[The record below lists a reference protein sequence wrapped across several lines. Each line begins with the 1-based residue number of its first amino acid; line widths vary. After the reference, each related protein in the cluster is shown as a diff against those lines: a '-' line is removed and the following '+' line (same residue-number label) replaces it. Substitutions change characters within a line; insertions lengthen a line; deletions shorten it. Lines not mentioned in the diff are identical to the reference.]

1 MKSKRIREEEIK
13 TVLGKRN
20 YVILIISL
28 ILIIIGYI
36 LMSGKG
42 STLAAYNPDIFSDLR
57 IRVAPVICLIGYL
70 LNGFGIIYHPKQDHS
85 KLSQ

>member
-1 MKSKRIREEEIK
+1 MRQKEMK
-13 TVLGKRN
+13 TVFGKRN
-20 YVILIISL
+20 YVILSIGS
-28 ILIIIGYI
+28 ILVIIGYI

-57 IRVAPVICLIGYL
+57 IPVICLIGYL

>member
-1 MKSKRIREEEIK
+1 MEPKIMKQKEMK
-13 TVLGKRN
+13 TVFGKRN
-20 YVILIISL
+20 YIILSIGS
-28 ILIIIGYI
+28 ILVIIGYI

-70 LNGFGIIYHPKQDHS
+70 LNGFGFIYRPKQDDSNLH
-85 KLSQ
+85 Q